1 VGKVKKK
8 KSAEEAL
15 RESEEKYKSL
25 LAASPDAIVSA
36 DLKGRFTYVSP
47 RALEMYGAKDASEM
61 IGRRAFNFVVKK
73 DVGKALKVLK
83 QTISG
88 KKKINFEMTFKRKD
102 GTTFIGE
109 VNTALVRDPSGK
121 PVGVTGVIR
130 DVDESVTA
138 RRRLLESE
146 QKFKTFAE
154 QSPNMIFINR
164 GGRVVYANKKCIEIM
179 GYKREE
185 FYSPEFDFLSLIAPE
200 YLDMIKKH
208 FAKHM
213 KGEEV
218 PSYEYALV
226 TKKGKKIDTI
236 ITTKLIDYEGE
247 KVILGMVTDI
257 TDRKIGEIALRES
270 EENFR
275 ALAEKSP
282 NMIGIVNASKN
293 KVMYANKKAEEMLG
307 YTKDELISPDF
318 KFFDVLTP
326 ETRGEAMENFKRT
339 LEGEELPSHE
349 LSFITKEGKK
359 VDTLVSSKAIDF
371 MGERALLGI
380 VTDITARKEAEEAL
394 QRAHDELEE
403 RVEERTSQLVLL
415 QNINAAMNM
424 GMSLQ
429 DVMQITVEGVRDT
442 FDYTACDIFLL
453 DEERKNLIL
462 SAISIESSSL
472 RKIERLIGHKAIGF
486 KIPLFEGSHFTRV
499 IKEKKPHITE
509 DTTMVFE
516 DFTDNK
522 RLKRLAPAV
531 AKIAGFKSAMEVPL
545 IVEDEVIG
553 AIGVSSKKSIT
564 DEETGQIRR
573 FASQIALTIKKAQ
586 LERALRESEEKHRSI
601 VENIIDVY
609 YRGDLKGKLVMASP
623 SAARLF
629 GYASVEEMIGRD
641 IAEDFYYNPQ
651 DREPLLAELK
661 KNGKVMN
668 FEVLLKRK
676 DGSAITV
683 ETTSYFVYDEKGK
696 PTAVEG
702 LFRDVT
708 ERKRA
713 EEEMK
718 RRLMKYSLDD
728 GNVYLVKESASDLS
742 VRAFNDLLNIRYD
755 GLIISRDPEE
765 KFEKIANSGFKFL
778 WLAEKGGKKAS
789 SPALKEIKKAVKNLK
804 RKNTVLIDRLDYL
817 ISKNGFKKTLSFIQ
831 DLREVAYLSGFVAI
845 LSIDPST
852 IERRELRLLE
862 KETREIELHT
872 KTRLPEDLLEILRF
886 IYEQNTSGIKP
897 SYSDIGKE
905 AGVSKPTARKRIK
918 NLIFKGYMMESK
930 KGLYKVVELTDKG
943 RNLFFS

>member
-1 VGKVKKK
+1 
-8 KSAEEAL
+8 
-15 RESEEKYKSL
+15 
-25 LAASPDAIVSA
+25 
-36 DLKGRFTYVSP
+36 
-47 RALEMYGAKDASEM
+47 
-61 IGRRAFNFVVKK
+61 
-73 DVGKALKVLK
+73 
-83 QTISG
+83 
-88 KKKINFEMTFKRKD
+88 
-102 GTTFIGE
+102 
-109 VNTALVRDPSGK
+109 
-121 PVGVTGVIR
+121 
-130 DVDESVTA
+130 
-138 RRRLLESE
+138 
-146 QKFKTFAE
+146 
-154 QSPNMIFINR
+154 MIFINR
-164 GGRVVYANKKCIEIM
+164 GGRVVYANRKCIEIM

-213 KGEEV
+213 KGGEV
-218 PSYEYALV
+218 PPYEYALV
-226 TKKGKKIDTI
+226 TKKGEKIDTI
-236 ITTKLIDYEGE
+236 ITTKLIDYEGG
-247 KVILGMVTDI
+247 KAILGMVTDI
-257 TDRKIGEIALRES
+257 TDRKIGELALKES

-275 ALAEKSP
+275 ALAEQSP
-282 NMIGIVNASKN
+282 NMIGIVNVKTGRVA
-293 KVMYANKKAEEMLG
+293 YANKKAEEILG
-307 YTKDELISPDF
+307 YTHDEILSAGF
-318 KFFDVLTP
+318 NFFGVVSEKTRKKAQKHFNN
-326 ETRGEAMENFKRT
+326 TVRGEES
-339 LEGEELPSHE
+339 PPHE
-349 LSFITKEGKK
+349 LSFTTKKGSTI
-359 VDTLVSSKAIDF
+359 DTLVSSKMIDF

-380 VTDITARKEAEEAL
+380 VTDITARKETEEAL

-403 RVEERTSQLVLL
+403 RVEERTSQLILL
-415 QNINAAMNM
+415 QNINAAMNV
-424 GMSLQ
+424 GMSL
-429 DVMQITVEGVRDT
+429 DDLMQVTVEGVRDT
-442 FDYTACDIFLL
+442 FDYTACDIFML

-462 SAISIESSSL
+462 SAISIESSIL
-472 RKIERLIGHKAIGF
+472 RKIEKLIGHKAIGF
-486 KIPLFEGSHFTRV
+486 KIPLFEGSHFTKVVR
-499 IKEKKPHITE
+499 EKKPHITE

-522 RLKRLAPAV
+522 RLKRFAPAV

-545 IVEDEVIG
+545 IVEEEVIG

-564 DEETGQIRR
+564 EDDAEAIQR
-573 FASQIALTIKKAQ
+573 FASQIALTIRKAQ

-609 YRGDLKGKLVMASP
+609 YRGDLEGKLVMASP

-629 GYASVEEMIGRD
+629 GYASVEEMIGVD
-641 IAEDFYYNPQ
+641 IAENFYYNPL
-651 DREPLLAELK
+651 DRERLLAELK

-683 ETTSYFVYDEKGK
+683 ETTSYFAYNEKGE
-696 PTAVEG
+696 PVAVEG
-702 LFRDVT
+702 IFRDVT
-708 ERKRA
+708 ERKLA

-728 GNVYLVKESASDLS
+728 GSVYLVKESATDISI
-742 VRAFNDLLNIRYD
+742 RAFNDLLNIRYD

-765 KFEKIANSGFKFL
+765 KFEKIANSEFKFL

-831 DLREVAYLSGFVAI
+831 DLREVAYLSGFIAI

-852 IERRELRLLE
+852 IEKRELRLLE

-886 IYEQNTSGIKP
+886 TYEQNTGGIKP

-905 AGVSKPTARKRIK
+905 AGASKPTVRKRIK
-918 NLIFKGYMMESK
+918 NLISKGYIVESK